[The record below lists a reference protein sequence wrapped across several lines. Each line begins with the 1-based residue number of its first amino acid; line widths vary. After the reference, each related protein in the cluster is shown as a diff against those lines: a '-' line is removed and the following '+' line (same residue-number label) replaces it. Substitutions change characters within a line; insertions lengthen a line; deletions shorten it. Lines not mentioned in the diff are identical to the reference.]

1 MIDKQQTEIVLRR
14 LFQGGVIRRMPKTRK
29 DTETFLALAASNLD
43 PRIKYSESEVNKE
56 LAEWMADITCPIG
69 LDHVTLR
76 RYLVDLCFLL
86 RDAPG
91 SSYSANQTV
100 INNAIDPSARSI
112 QPRSILEDVQRE
124 RDQRKRVFGN

>member
-1 MIDKQQTEIVLRR
+1 MIDKQQTETVLRR
-14 LFQGGVIRRMPKTRK
+14 LFKGGVIRRMPKNRK
-29 DTETFLALAASNLD
+29 DAQTFLALAASNLD
-43 PRIKYSESEVNKE
+43 PQIKYSESEVNRE
-56 LAEWMADITCPIG
+56 LVDWMADITCPIG

-86 RDAPG
+86 RDASG

-112 QPRSILEDVQRE
+112 QPRDILEDVQRE
-124 RDQRKRVFGN
+124 RNQRKRAFGN

>member
-1 MIDKQQTEIVLRR
+1 MIDKQQTETVLRR
-14 LFQGGVIRRMPKTRK
+14 LFKGGVIRRMPKNRK
-29 DTETFLALAASNLD
+29 DAQTFLALAASNLD
-43 PRIKYSESEVNKE
+43 PQIKYSESEVNRE
-56 LAEWMADITCPIG
+56 LADWMADITCPIG

-86 RDAPG
+86 RDASG

-112 QPRSILEDVQRE
+112 QPRHILEDVQRE
-124 RDQRKRVFGN
+124 RNQRKRAFGN